1 MTRLNI
7 TLPQKTTR
15 LLERAA
21 PKGSRSRLIAEAVEH
36 YLESLGR
43 KNLVSRLK
51 EGASK
56 RAKRDQALA
65 EEWFIFDGKVWP
77 SGEK

>member
-1 MTRLNI
+1 MERINI
-7 TLPQKTTR
+7 TLSPKIAR

-43 KNLVSRLK
+43 ENLASLLK
-51 EGASK
+51 EGAIK
-56 RAKRDQALA
+56 RAKRDQEIT
-65 EEWFIFDGKVWP
+65 EEWFLFDGKIWP
-77 SGEK
+77 TVKK